1 MLAASCWLLPV
12 TQNPSSEEIT
22 QPLTGN
28 QGVPTLVWLEGSE
41 LRRVEGAGAITEK
54 LHVPKLLGSA
64 EIPNLPDAGAKNASM
79 AAELMNGKVV
89 QPGEVF
95 SFNRNVGPR
104 TISRGFVEG
113 RSVMENVY
121 GKMEVVPDVGGGV
134 CRTSTALHLAALDAG
149 MEVVERHGHGLPVS
163 YAEPGKDA
171 AVAWPYWDYRFRNTA
186 GVPVVIE
193 IIHDNQGKMKVEI
206 VGYYF

>member
-64 EIPNLPDAGAKNASM
+64 EIPNLPDAGAKNA
-79 AAELMNGKVV
+79 ELATALINGKMV

-95 SFNRNVGPR
+95 SFNRTVGPR
-104 TISRGFVEG
+104 TVSRGFVEG

-149 MEVVERHGHGLPVS
+149 MEVVERHSHGLPVS

-171 AVAWPYWDYRFRNTA
+171 AVAWPYWDFQFTNTA

-193 IIHDNQGKMKVEI
+193 IHDHQEKMKVEI